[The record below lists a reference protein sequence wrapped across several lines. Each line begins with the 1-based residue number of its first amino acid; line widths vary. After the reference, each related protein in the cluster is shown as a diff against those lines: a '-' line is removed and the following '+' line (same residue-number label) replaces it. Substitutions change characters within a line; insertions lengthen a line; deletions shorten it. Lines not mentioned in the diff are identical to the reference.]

1 MSETDSTVV
10 TGAPSTLRRGPRRGD
25 VLGERYELRRRFD
38 DDGCVTTFEAFD
50 QECIEFRTPV
60 CKEDEM
66 KPAVALAKNAKFFM
80 GALCIE
86 HGHYFMIHN
95 ATLRNLDMD
104 EFERPLHFLAG
115 IADDLEEQYAGG
127 DDY

>member
-1 MSETDSTVV
+1 MPTW
-10 TGAPSTLRRGPRRGD
+10 
-25 VLGERYELRRRFD
+25 GEIQEYARSKYKLSRD
-38 DDGCVTTFEAFD
+38 DDDRFALIFAYQDGRSQQIFVRRFEAFD
-50 QECIEFRTPV
+50 QECLEFRTPV

-66 KPAVALAKNAKFFM
+66 KPMVALKKNAKFFM
-80 GALCIE
+80 GALCVE
-86 HGHYFMIHN
+86 AGHYFMIHN